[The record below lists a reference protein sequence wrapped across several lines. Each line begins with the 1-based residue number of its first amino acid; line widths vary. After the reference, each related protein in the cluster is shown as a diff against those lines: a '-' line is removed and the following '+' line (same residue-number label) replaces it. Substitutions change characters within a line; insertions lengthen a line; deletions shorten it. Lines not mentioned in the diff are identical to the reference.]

1 MAHLAQMQCSACGA
15 PFEPKPF
22 EIASKCTFCG
32 AVIQKIRPVGTQT
45 QDHAADPEEL
55 FKRKLYAACRKV
67 CEEILLFEPGDIRA
81 QLFLGL
87 AELFRTPEDYFSIDR
102 DLYFLLIDKATTPVG
117 PLAIA
122 FGNIRSAIAESQSA
136 QESLLGH
143 IRTYYQTRTIPSNY
157 SSSFGNAV
165 MRTLSL

>member
-32 AVIQKIRPVGTQT
+32 AVIQKTRPVGTQT
-45 QDHAADPEEL
+45 QGHAADPEEL

-81 QLFLGL
+81 QLFLGWQSYF
-87 AELFRTPEDYFSIDR
+87 ARQKTIFR
-102 DLYFLLIDKATTPVG
+102 
-117 PLAIA
+117 
-122 FGNIRSAIAESQSA
+122 
-136 QESLLGH
+136 
-143 IRTYYQTRTIPSNY
+143 
-157 SSSFGNAV
+157 
-165 MRTLSL
+165 